1 MHVDPHVVLFGG
13 RRCSGFGGTVD
24 GMSLGASAGSCQNKW
39 NNVYMEMEDCVF
51 TFAAPQTGTVFRWW
65 CNVAAAHLNGGAL
78 QGKTWLAYVGRDSF

>member
-1 MHVDPHVVLFGG
+1 
-13 RRCSGFGGTVD
+13 
-24 GMSLGASAGSCQNKW
+24 MSLGASAGSCQNKW

-78 QGKTWLAYVGRDSF
+78 QGKIAYVG